1 MLSEES
7 GLTIA
12 PGSRYFA
19 IVDPIDGTDM
29 ALRGLKYYAVSIAAG
44 TLERGAVYLRNVEYG
59 VVMSPLGMYSA
70 VKGAGAYFSGRR
82 IRTSPTNIIE
92 EAILRIPQK
101 TASGAKLKRAK
112 SYLYLGCSSLEICMV
127 AHGLIDAYCE
137 SKRRKIYD
145 YAAALLI
152 ASEAGAVGSTL
163 GGAQLSRRALG
174 RLSRSTLAIAANE
187 ELWSAI
193 TDEG

>member
-1 MLSEES
+1 MRQQAWATIDGTARRALEVAKRQLRAPVEAGRIVRRVNEAAAGATRLIDREVERFISATLEPRGFAMLSEES

-82 IRTSPTNIIE
+82 IRT
-92 EAILRIPQK
+92 
-101 TASGAKLKRAK
+101 
-112 SYLYLGCSSLEICMV
+112 
-127 AHGLIDAYCE
+127 
-137 SKRRKIYD
+137 
-145 YAAALLI
+145 
-152 ASEAGAVGSTL
+152 
-163 GGAQLSRRALG
+163 
-174 RLSRSTLAIAANE
+174 
-187 ELWSAI
+187 
-193 TDEG
+193 